1 MDSAY
6 DFSTGSRAQY
16 EVALPK
22 AKDFTDHLNRV
33 TKNRAASTLKELY
46 KYQSVPGMIVMAGG
60 IPHPEVFPFETLS
73 ATVLAHDAFPLDPP
87 RVPKKN
93 KSVLSWL
100 FSLPKPTISFTIPKY
115 APKPTDATT
124 IQLSSSLQYAAATG
138 PPALP
143 LFLREYVSKV
153 YRPAYADWDV
163 LVNVGATDGWS
174 KIVNMLVELGD
185 AILVEEWTYPSAE
198 NTFLAYECER
208 VPVKMDAE
216 GILPEILEKVLS
228 EWDEEKRG
236 KRRPRILYTIP
247 TGQNPTGATM
257 QLDRKKQVYE
267 ICSRF
272 DVIICEDEPYYCL
285 YTGEWTPKGSKSDRS
300 VLEQRLLDSQ
310 KKEGPEGNEAYI
322 KSLPPSYLNV
332 DTEGRVIRMDT
343 FSKTSAPGSRL
354 GWITANPLFI
364 ERLTRISEVSTQ
376 APSGFATAMTTVM
389 LQQWGFDGYIR
400 WLRGIKATYNMRKTW
415 ICDAFADTFHLEFNQ
430 NKSLFPNGTR
440 TITCYSR
447 QEPRNRWDEK
457 RDAHHKPLVTFTPP
471 TAGMFIFLGVHVS
484 EHPDYHD
491 LVKKGENAT
500 QILVQKLWTNL
511 ADNLVLFAPGW
522 YFDAGGEHAIGGN
535 GYGYF
540 RLSFSIA
547 TYEETY
553 QAVERFAKVLDKFF
567 HVK

>member
-6 DFSTGSRAQY
+6 DFATGAKAHN
-16 EVALPK
+16 EAALPK
-22 AKDFTDHLNRV
+22 AKDFSDHLNRV

-100 FSLPKPTISFTIPKY
+100 FGSPRPTISFSIPKY

-124 IQLSSSLQYAAATG
+124 IQLSTSLQYAAATG

-143 LFLREYVSKV
+143 LFLREYVSKI

-216 GILPEILEKVLS
+216 GILPENLEKVLS

-257 QLDRKKQVYE
+257 QLDRKKKIYE
-267 ICSRF
+267 ICSKF

-285 YTGEWTPKGSKSDRS
+285 
-300 VLEQRLLDSQ
+300 
-310 KKEGPEGNEAYI
+310 
-322 KSLPPSYLNV
+322 
-332 DTEGRVIRMDT
+332 T

-364 ERLTRISEVSTQ
+364 ERLTRISEISTQ

-400 WLRGIKATYNMRKTW
+400 WLRGVKATYNMRKTW
-415 ICDAFADTFHLEFNQ
+415 ICDAFADTFHLKFDQ
-430 NKSLFPNGTR
+430 TKSLFPTGTR
-440 TITCYSR
+440 TITCYSK
-447 QEPRNRWDEK
+447 QEPRDRWDEK
-457 RDAHHKPLVTFTPP
+457 P
-471 TAGMFIFLGVHVS
+471 AGMFIFLGVHVS
-484 EHPDYHD
+484 EHPDYDH
-491 LVKKGENAT
+491 LVRKGEDAT

-553 QAVERFAKVLDKFF
+553 QAIERFAKVLDKFF
-567 HVK
+567 QVK